1 MRIGAVLAASANAY
15 LVIDAILK
23 VTNYF
28 RNRGKN
34 DTFTTPDN
42 TDKLNKDNF
51 DQQKNFQEVK
61 L

>member
-1 MRIGAVLAASANAY
+1 MVGILAALGAAANAY
-15 LVIDAILK
+15 LIIDAAIKL
-23 VTNYF
+23 TNYF

-51 DQQKNFQEVK
+51 DQQKILRV
-61 L
+61 